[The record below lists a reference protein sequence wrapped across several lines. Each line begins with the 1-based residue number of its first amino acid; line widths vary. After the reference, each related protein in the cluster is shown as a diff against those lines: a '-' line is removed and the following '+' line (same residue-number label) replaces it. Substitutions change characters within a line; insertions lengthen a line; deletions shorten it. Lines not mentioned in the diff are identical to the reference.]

1 MVRGLLLGGQEERR
15 DRQDAGKAGD
25 VGFVV
30 AALNLGS
37 GFFFPVRSTVHSGW
51 DP

>member
-1 MVRGLLLGGQEERR
+1 MVRGLLLGGREERR

-25 VGFVV
+25 VGCCG
-30 AALNLGS
+30 GS
-37 GFFFPVRSTVHSGW
+37 EFGFGVFFPVLLTVYSGW